1 METKQGSNAKLTVTD
16 FARVGRGTPAG
27 EWFRHYWMV
36 VGRAQDLRDI
46 PRATK
51 VLGEDLVLFRNQK
64 TGCGL
69 LGLHCPHRGTSLEYG
84 DIEPN
89 GLRCPYHGW
98 LFDTAGACLEQPAEP
113 EGSTFCDKIKHL
125 SYPVREMG
133 GFIFGYL
140 GPDPERPP
148 PLPRYA
154 PLVAP
159 GGQRRMEEPRRYEY
173 NWYNFIENGADPT
186 HFSILHRSD
195 PNDGTWRSWFFNAR
209 DVPAFDAVETS
220 YGMKVVSRKTGDD
233 PDTVYIDE
241 KSYALPSVMQIGDTE
256 YTHFKAPK
264 EALVQGSHNA
274 HWMFLTPND
283 DDHFTLYT
291 VDHYTGPDPDFME
304 KLAPSRRP
312 VATEKKA
319 DHDNRRFSPFRG
331 SVRLEDIMTQSTQGS
346 VVERT
351 EQLATSDKGIILQR
365 KMVLEAIERVRQGI
379 RPKGVLL
386 HAEADELIHM
396 DSFTG
401 IRTK

>member
-1 METKQGSNAKLTVTD
+1 
-16 FARVGRGTPAG
+16 
-27 EWFRHYWMV
+27 
-36 VGRAQDLRDI
+36 
-46 PRATK
+46 
-51 VLGEDLVLFRNQK
+51 
-64 TGCGL
+64 
-69 LGLHCPHRGTSLEYG
+69 
-84 DIEPN
+84 
-89 GLRCPYHGW
+89 
-98 LFDTAGACLEQPAEP
+98 
-113 EGSTFCDKIKHL
+113 
-125 SYPVREMG
+125 MG
-133 GFIFGYL
+133 GLIFGYL
-140 GPDPERPP
+140 GPDPQDPP
-148 PLPRYA
+148 PLPKYA

-159 GGQRRMEEPRRYEY
+159 GGQRRMEEPRHYEY
-173 NWYNFIENGADPT
+173 NWYNFIENGADPV
-186 HFSILHRSD
+186 HFSILHKAD

-209 DVPAFDAVETS
+209 DVPAFDAVETG

-264 EALVQGSHNA
+264 EALAGGSRNA

-312 VATEKKA
+312 VATEKKE
-319 DHDNRRFSPFRG
+319 DHDHRKFSPFRG

-346 VVERT
+346 VLERK

-365 KMVLEAIERVRQGI
+365 KIVLEAIQCVQRSDH
-379 RPKGVLL
+379 PKGVLS
-386 HAEADELIHM
+386 HAEADKLVSM

-401 IRTK
+401 IRHSNS